1 MSSLTPETATQV
13 LTQLIQESN
22 VFRGALTPEL
32 LEQVADCIEAG
43 ADRQEIIYRLRKT
56 RSLAILRLWGTIL
69 TRLEETDGTATSW
82 VDPTEIATL
91 PENDQACLNDVYE
104 ELIKDIPSIEHFT
117 LTIRSS
123 PEQTIFFSR

>member
-22 VFRGALTPEL
+22 VFRGTLTSEL

-56 RSLAILRLWGTIL
+56 RSLALLRLWGTIL
-69 TRLEETDGTATSW
+69 TRLEETDGTAASW
-82 VDPTEIATL
+82 VDPIEITEL
-91 PENDQACLNDVYE
+91 PEHDQARLNDVYE
-104 ELIKDIPSIEHFT
+104 ELIKDIPSIERFT

-123 PEQTIFFSR
+123 PEQTISFSR